1 MARRR
6 NMYGKRRKIRYGRI
20 AFLAALLV
28 LAAIGAFSILRSTV
42 YQDAIDDAMN
52 SQIMKMS
59 GTVSSVSKVDP
70 KVYTNEGIRYTN
82 QHEGIKRLASF
93 NTAITEDSDRAEQ
106 VKSLLENLSVADETE
121 LVPELPQKEGG
132 YYWVDVS
139 VVVEDK
145 FLVFEGEEQYN
156 FDLYYDIES
165 SKVYVRE
172 KYHDE
177 FSTRNN
183 KRKLQGYEA
192 DAEFKSLMDKLVKA
206 E

>member
-28 LAAIGAFSILRSTV
+28 LAALGAFSILRSTV

-52 SQIMKMS
+52 SQIMKVS

-93 NTAITEDSDRAEQ
+93 DTAIAEDSDRNKQ
-106 VKSLLENLSVADETE
+106 VKSLLENLSVSDETE
-121 LVPELPQKEGG
+121 LVTELPQKEGG
-132 YYWVDVS
+132 YYWMDVS

-156 FDLYYDIES
+156 FDLYYDIEN

-183 KRKLQGYEA
+183 KQKLQGYEA
-192 DAEFKSLMDKLVKA
+192 DAEFKSLMEKLVQA